1 MKFKLPILL
10 ILSLFLLGSV
20 SAALT
25 TDNRWA
31 DGSQSAVISN
41 GQSIDFY
48 PYFFTMENSMNVKVE
63 LLDSQSNVIH
73 TFLNTDLNCGTV
85 CDVEYSYTLD
95 KSIYG
100 GAGTFSIIA
109 QGTDSVGISQSSEIT
124 LKINPVITL
133 DTTAPVITLNGA
145 NPQIIIQGNSYTE
158 LGASATD
165 NVDGDLTSKIIID
178 SSAVNTNVIG
188 SYNVLYNVKDAAGNN
203 ALTLTRIVKVISN
216 SNPIDT
222 TAPVITIQ
230 SPINGKSYN
239 NQITSLSFIATDTNL
254 ASCSYSSDNGITKN
268 QVACISGGLTTVSL
282 TSGSGLNNWIVYATD
297 SAGNTASSSISFTV
311 DTSIPDTTAPTII
324 IVSPENKAYATNK
337 ITFKITTDENATAK
351 FSIDGGSRITMA
363 NPFDDTFT
371 YTLSGISNGNHT
383 IVFYVKDAS
392 NNEANKSI
400 NFSIN
405 RKSSSGSGG
414 GIGIVPQSTTSVPK
428 IILTNSEINRAII
441 SGHKE
446 SVLDEAPFY
455 LILVITGLGIVIAG
469 LVLVRKLRK

>member
-1 MKFKLPILL
+1 M
-10 ILSLFLLGSV
+10 
-20 SAALT
+20 
-25 TDNRWA
+25 
-31 DGSQSAVISN
+31 
-41 GQSIDFY
+41 
-48 PYFFTMENSMNVKVE
+48 
-63 LLDSQSNVIH
+63 
-73 TFLNTDLNCGTV
+73 
-85 CDVEYSYTLD
+85 
-95 KSIYG
+95 
-100 GAGTFSIIA
+100 
-109 QGTDSVGISQSSEIT
+109 
-124 LKINPVITL
+124 
-133 DTTAPVITLNGA
+133 NGA